1 MSDNKNQPNIVEDE
15 NKVLKCSIDSEFF
28 KQDTYGAMR
37 FRIVCYELLNYHYNN
52 QYIVKNLIKVFSS
65 LDKKYLEKLPFNYK
79 EKIQKVNECLEINQK
94 FFKKINDLYIP
105 KFDYIKVTKEE
116 FEEYR
121 GFEKMLMSSFF
132 LSCVLRDWTIESK
145 PERDQ
150 NYGKMVRELKKY
162 INYDDKEL
170 MQNNDFKVLVPG
182 TGCSRMTFELAKRG
196 FDVEC
201 NDFCYIYILFCDY
214 LFNYSTKNS
223 EIFCPNIDS
232 FSNTFDSELVIKK
245 YSFPDVDIREELK
258 NANAKK
264 IIFTKGDFLKLYK
277 GQKEKYNAI
286 ITLFFIDVSK
296 NIIEYVEI
304 MHDLL
309 KPGGVWINL
318 GCLDYF
324 YSRQNLS
331 IDLTWDELRHV
342 ILEYGFELKSELE
355 SFVPY
360 GVKEGKGTSQMYGT
374 VFFTAYKK

>member
-1 MSDNKNQPNIVEDE
+1 METPNIVEDE
-15 NKVLKCSIDSEFF
+15 NKVLKCFIDSEFF

-37 FRIVCYELLNYHYNN
+37 FRIVLYELLNYTYNY
-52 QYIVKNLIKVFSS
+52 QYVITNLEDVYSS
-65 LDKKYLEKLPFNYK
+65 LEEKYIKKLPFDYK
-79 EKIQKVNECLEINQK
+79 EKIEKVKECFQTNQN

-105 KFDYIKVTKEE
+105 KFDYIEVSKND
-116 FEEYR
+116 FDEYR
-121 GFEKMLMSSFF
+121 GFEKMLMGTFF

-145 PERDQ
+145 PERDE
-150 NYGKMVRELKKY
+150 NYGKIVKELKKY

-170 MQNNDFKVLVPG
+170 MKNNDFKVLVPG

-196 FDVEC
+196 FNVEC

-214 LFNYSTKNS
+214 LFNYSKKNS

-232 FSNTFDSELVIKK
+232 FSNVFDSEFITKK

-258 NANAKK
+258 NANAKQ
-264 IIFTKGDFLKLYK
+264 IIFTKGDFLKLFK

-309 KPGGVWINL
+309 KSGGVWINL
-318 GCLDYF
+318 GCLDYY
-324 YSRQNLS
+324 YSRSYQS

-360 GVKEGKGTSQMYGT
+360 GVKEGKGNSQMYGT
-374 VFFTAYKK
+374 VFFTAMKK